1 MEGRQ
6 SAARSDRLTLPFVAE
21 ASATRRTALLLAADV
36 RTSRLLVATRFVGL
50 LLLIGCVPGCGRTRP
65 ASDAPHHEATVQDG
79 TPGKLTHED
88 GAHGTVTSQG
98 QPLPN
103 ATVRYQGTRSSAQT
117 DADGRFELPAPP
129 ARSTAS
135 GVNAPLVVTAS
146 REGYLIG
153 SQPWSARKPDR
164 LSIQL
169 MPLPTLDH
177 EDYPWVHPDPDA
189 ARPGNCGNCHGEI
202 HEQWNASAHARGTAN
217 RRFLNL
223 YEGSNWRG
231 EMEHGWSLV
240 AEHPEGLGVCA
251 ACHAPSADLEHL
263 AIGDI
268 REVDAVAA
276 RGVHCDFCH
285 KVQDSPLIAPAA
297 KPHEP
302 PASADPPESTEL
314 PAPLGLVHG
323 RFGLALLRP
332 ESPREQLFFGPL
344 DDVDRGEDSYAS
356 IYRESRYCAS
366 CHEGTVFGV
375 PVYTTYSEWL
385 ASPAREQGKQCQ
397 DCHMRPSGS
406 LTNVAPGAGGLERD
420 PQTLA
425 SHEMLPGGRL
435 GMLRQCLGLEAR
447 WGATDAAAASA
458 TPSPAF
464 VNAVAADV
472 ALVSVQIQ
480 AREVGHRVPTGF
492 IDRHLL
498 LVVEAFDA
506 AQQPVAMIAGPQ
518 LPDAAGDLRGLPGQV
533 YARRWVDP
541 ATGAPQPFWRPGGTL
556 SDNRLEP
563 QATRAETF
571 AFPATAARVRVRL
584 LFRGFWADTARD
596 KGWPDDTLTVHE
608 CLLDR
613 TVK

>member
-1 MEGRQ
+1 MVVKQ
-6 SAARSDRLTLPFVAE
+6 AAARSERSTPPVGAE
-21 ASATRRTALLLAADV
+21 ASAMRRAAPLLARTARA
-36 RTSRLLVATRFVGL
+36 SRLLVATRFIGL
-50 LLLIGCVPGCGRTRP
+50 LLVIGLAFGCERSRP
-65 ASDAPHHEATVQDG
+65 ATDAPHHENDTQDATSENLSHQV
-79 TPGKLTHED
+79 
-88 GAHGTVTSQG
+88 GARGTVTSQG

-103 ATVRYQGTRSSAQT
+103 ATVRYQSTRLSTQT
-117 DADGRFELPAPP
+117 DAGGRFELPAPP
-129 ARSTAS
+129 ARSKAS
-135 GVNAPLVVTAS
+135 DVDAPLVVTAS

-153 SQPWSARKPDR
+153 SQPWSARKQDR

-189 ARPGNCGNCHGEI
+189 TRPGNCGNCHGEI
-202 HEQWNASAHARGTAN
+202 HEQWSASAHARGTAN

-231 EMEHGWSLV
+231 ELEHGWSLV

-268 REVDAVAA
+268 RDVDAVAA

-297 KPHEP
+297 KRSESPT
-302 PASADPPESTEL
+302 SSGTPESTES
-314 PAPLGLVHG
+314 PGPLGLVHG

-332 ESPREQLFFGPL
+332 ESPREQLFFGSL
-344 DDVDRGEDSYAS
+344 DDVDRGEDSYAA

-397 DCHMRPSGS
+397 DCHMRPSGA

-435 GMLRQCLGLEAR
+435 AMLRDCLRLEAR
-447 WGATDAAAASA
+447 WGAADTASA
-458 TPSPAF
+458 TPSPTSA
-464 VNAVAADV
+464 NAVPADAAS
-472 ALVSVQIQ
+472 LSVQLQ

-506 AQQPVAMIAGPQ
+506 AQQPVAMIAGPR
-518 LPDAAGDLRGLPGQV
+518 LPDAAGDLRGLAGQV
-533 YARRWVDP
+533 FARRWVDP

-563 QATRAETF
+563 QSTRVETF
-571 AFPATAARVRVRL
+571 AFPANAARVRVRL

-613 TVK
+613 PVK